1 MVCFLAFFVLFFWHR
16 SHVIQVGP
24 KLPYAAKD
32 DLRLLVLLTTKQM
45 SVSDWVLP
53 QLAWKETGHP
63 KLSQLNLALQQRLA
77 GHFRRFN

>member
-24 KLPYAAKD
+24 KLPYTAKD

-45 SVSDWVLP
+45 SVSDGCCHNLP
-53 QLAWKETGHP
+53 GKKQVT
-63 KLSQLNLALQQRLA
+63 QNFLN
-77 GHFRRFN
+77 